1 MRKSLSGRG
10 MDISSHGLELRK
22 CDECLGLSPG
32 YPQWTDKAVSPRGP
46 RENLHNHEYAASNG
60 ERDFF
65 SDVIQLRILTGEI
78 ILNVPDG
85 PNLIT

>member
-1 MRKSLSGRG
+1 MSALAEVQG
-10 MDISSHGLELRK
+10 IHGGQTR
-22 CDECLGLSPG
+22 LSPQEV
-32 YPQWTDKAVSPRGP
+32 PVRISIT
-46 RENLHNHEYAASNG
+46 HEYAASNG

-78 ILNVPDG
+78 ILNVSDG